1 MKNFVTA
8 VPLSAAHPPELLE
21 YFIEDSQSNLLIT
34 TPEFEPRMKLVAE
47 KLNKPLLTI
56 EHSQLIND
64 ETRTNDEEALITGIP
79 DGQFYKNS
87 SAMIVY
93 TSGTTNKPKGVV
105 FSHSNLEAQVAC
117 LSHAWNIQSNDTI
130 LHTLPLHHVH
140 GLINCLLSPLSAG
153 GKIIMLPKF
162 ETESVW
168 SYLLNINMP
177 QKDRVSLFM
186 GVPTIYN
193 YLIQDYDKLFSKNNQ
208 MKDYIKT
215 HCKNKIRLMVSGSA
229 PLPQPV
235 FQRWKDITGHNLLE
249 RYGMTEIG
257 MALSNTL
264 KEDKVRQRLP
274 GFVGRPLPNVEVRI
288 VNPDNANDVLLEAKG
303 DFNKG
308 LWSNEI
314 DIESDTVKT
323 KASSTESTEVI
334 GYLQVKGPT
343 VFSEYWNKPEAT
355 KKEFTSDGW
364 FNTGDSVCFDSSVSS
379 FKILGRNSCDIIKS
393 RGYKISALEMET
405 KLLENRVVED
415 CAVIGIPDEV
425 YGQKIVALV
434 VNRNGKELES
444 AEQEADTVNALSKWC
459 VTKFADYSLPTIH
472 IVKKLPRNQMG
483 KVNKADLVN
492 EFLSSAKP

>member
-1 MKNFVTA
+1 MTA

-21 YFIEDSQSNLLIT
+21 YFIEDSQSNLIVT
-34 TPEFEPRMKLVAE
+34 TPEFESRMKIVAE
-47 KLNKPLLTI
+47 RLNKPLLTF

-64 ETRTNDEEALITGIP
+64 ETRTTDEESLITGIP
-79 DGQFYKNS
+79 DGQFYKTS
-87 SAMIVY
+87 PAMIVY

-105 FSHSNLEAQVAC
+105 FSHLNLDAQVAC
-117 LSHAWNIQSNDTI
+117 LSHAWNIQPNDTI

-140 GLINCLLSPLSAG
+140 GLINAMLTPLSAG

-177 QKDRVSLFM
+177 QKDRVSLLM

-215 HCKNKIRLMVSGSA
+215 HCKNKVRLMVSGSA

-264 KEDKVRQRLP
+264 KENKVRQRLP
-274 GFVGRPLPNVEVRI
+274 GFVGRPLPNVQVRI
-288 VNPDNANDVLLEAKG
+288 VNPEDADEVLLEAKG
-303 DFNKG
+303 DFKG
-308 LWSNEI
+308 FWSNDI
-314 DIESDTVKT
+314 DIESDTVDAKPGT
-323 KASSTESTEVI
+323 TESTEVI

-355 KKEFTSDGW
+355 KKEFTADGW

-405 KLLENRVVED
+405 KLLENRIIED

-434 VNRNGKELES
+434 VYRNGKELES
-444 AEQEADTVNALSKWC
+444 DEQEAEVVNALNKWC
-459 VTKFADYSLPTIH
+459 VSKFAEYSLPAIH
-472 IVKKLPRNQMG
+472 ITKSLPRNQMG
-483 KVNKADLVN
+483 KVNKADLVK